1 MRPACRPKCAQPAA
15 PRTQPAA
22 LNASSLPFC
31 TPSLPPYAPQVA
43 FDLGQC
49 LLHRR
54 YSYRGVVVGFD
65 RTCQQSEA
73 WMRSMNVDTLKHGR
87 NQPFYHVLPDTRDR
101 PGAQLT
107 YVAQVCARVC
117 VWVLCGAWRVDRALH
132 VHAHRMHTARTP
144 HAHDAHAPSSP
155 PTLLSPTRRRRTS
168 SPTRRR
174 SRCSTR
180 WSTRC
185 SKASTWRGGAS
196 CPTRSCA
203 SSTRHRRPNDEG
215 GGSAVDG

>member
-1 MRPACRPKCAQPAA
+1 
-15 PRTQPAA
+15 
-22 LNASSLPFC
+22 
-31 TPSLPPYAPQVA
+31 
-43 FDLGQC
+43 
-49 LLHRR
+49 
-54 YSYRGVVVGFD
+54 
-65 RTCQQSEA
+65 
-73 WMRSMNVDTLKHGR
+73 MNVDTLQHGR

-180 WSTRC
+180 WWTRC
-185 SKASTWRGGAS
+185 SKVSTWRGGAS
-196 CPTRSCA
+196 CRTRSCA
-203 SSTRHRRPNDEG
+203 CSTRHRRPSDEG
-215 GGSAVDG
+215 AAVLYSCSRRCELRTVTRFESHFPKRRSELRRIMDIWFCAVLKRALFCWRSSTPGHGSRINAAYWRL